1 MKTALQKTMAQDF
14 LPQLAVV
21 SVLVPSLQLS
31 QIDN

>member
-1 MKTALQKTMAQDF
+1 MKRALQTMAQDF

-21 SVLVPSLQLS
+21 SVLVPSLLLS